1 MKQQLM
7 QALQAQQQKTAMN
20 KQINQ
25 LAAHLVM
32 KFNINSH
39 DKSLVL
45 SLSDGSVNN
54 NLGAIKCWLANQL
67 VNNEPVDKQYW
78 ESRLERTL
86 SEICCY

>member
-1 MKQQLM
+1 MKRQAM
-7 QALQAQQQKTAMN
+7 MALQAEQQKAAL
-20 KQINQ
+20 KKRVNQ

-32 KFNINSH
+32 KFNINGH

-54 NLGAIKCWLANQL
+54 NLEAVKFWLTKQL
-67 VNNEPVDKQYW
+67 VNNAPVDREYW